1 VRPANDNKTG
11 EAAMRRSLYVLT
23 AAMALLLVCT
33 NTAVSAG
40 VAPRTKSSGL
50 AHQGSPLGTVGPDKA
65 LSITR
70 QGYNAKR
77 WTNDVNDTLQIEAMI
92 EYDSE
97 TEKGRLY
104 LIVSCWYGNPLNN
117 AANNC
122 KLNSGTK
129 VWENFTTGGHIS
141 APIGAL
147 DGSHRYVIRGS
158 YRSMVDNNFY
168 NSKGKDIYVT
178 FHWTGRSSAKHTI
191 CSKAWSELYGTG
203 GAPC

>member
-1 VRPANDNKTG
+1 
-11 EAAMRRSLYVLT
+11 MRRRLYVLT

-33 NTAVSAG
+33 NTAASAH
-40 VAPRTKSSGL
+40 K
-50 AHQGSPLGTVGPDKA
+50 GSPLGTVGPDKA
-65 LSITR
+65 LSITT

-77 WTNDVNDTLQIEAMI
+77 WTNNVNDTLQIEAMI

-104 LIVSCWYGNPLNN
+104 LIISCWYGNPLDN
-117 AANNC
+117 APNDC
-122 KLNSGTK
+122 KLNGGTK
-129 VWENFTTGGHIS
+129 VWENFSTGGHIS

-147 DGSHRYVIRGS
+147 DGSHRYVIKGT

-168 NSKGKDIYVT
+168 NSKAKDVYVT
-178 FHWTGRSSAKHTI
+178 FHWTGRTSAKHII
-191 CSKAWSELYGTG
+191 CSRAWSEYYGTG